1 MTYSN
6 DQLLRQ
12 MLNLLV
18 KVIDF
23 EDKSEFENQVL
34 AAWNAKDRNEML
46 KIINEMNAYLEN
58 KSKPL
63 TDDTDDDY
71 KEKEKLAKKLSDEID
86 DICLDVSREHRR
98 LEDWY
103 VALAN
108 GMRARRCDSLDDEK
122 WSGVCDILS
131 PYFNLRYKIDYS
143 DNNIELIELNELNE
157 LQSELISFEAS
168 LPLIK
173 AKLRELEDI
182 FSRQGGDEEKM
193 SNDSDD

>member
-18 KVIDF
+18 KVMDL
-23 EDKSEFENQVL
+23 EDESEFENQVF

-46 KIINEMNAYLEN
+46 KIINEMNAYLES

-63 TDDTDDDY
+63 IDDTDDDY

-86 DICLDVSREHRR
+86 DIGLDVHREHRR

-131 PYFNLRYKIDYS
+131 PYFNLRDKIDYS

-193 SNDSDD
+193 SSDSDN

>member
-1 MTYSN
+1 
-6 DQLLRQ
+6 